1 LLAAVRLRLLSRRIG
16 WLLIAEILLT
26 LRRLA
31 LHRLTLRSLTRV
43 VVVVEGI
50 VTVAF
55 ARRRRRL
62 VEGVLLPE
70 LLLRRRDQAG
80 IVLGVLKVV
89 LGGDWIAG
97 RLGVAGELKIFLGN
111 VVCRSSDLHL
121 WAIRLIDPCQWIVMV
136 MPAATAAVVALIVAV
151 TSSHALVLSVSHDSP
166 VAGSRCGGYSPPIRS
181 SKNFK
186 PHSAVGHACRLDDDQ
201 VGTQCHDTEFHC
213 VGCSIP

>member
-1 LLAAVRLRLLSRRIG
+1 MRLWLLELLWRLMLLLWAALLLMRLLAAIRLRLLSRRTG
-16 WLLIAEILLT
+16 RLLIAEILLT

-31 LHRLTLRSLTRV
+31 LHRLTLRRLTRV
-43 VVVVEGI
+43 VVVEGFI
-50 VTVAF
+50 TVAF

-80 IVLGVLKVV
+80 IVLGVLEVV
-89 LGGDWIAG
+89 LGGDRIAG

-121 WAIRLIDPCQWIVMV
+121 WAIRLIDPRQWIVMV
-136 MPAATAAVVALIVAV
+136 MPAATAAVVALVVAV

-166 VAGSRCGGYSPPIRS
+166 VAGSRLW
-181 SKNFK
+181 
-186 PHSAVGHACRLDDDQ
+186 RLFAADSLIQ
-201 VGTQCHDTEFHC
+201 
-213 VGCSIP
+213 

>member
-1 LLAAVRLRLLSRRIG
+1 MRLWLLELLWRLMLLLWAALLLMRLLAAIRLRLLSRRIG
-16 WLLIAEILLT
+16 RLLIAEILLT

-31 LHRLTLRSLTRV
+31 LHRLTLRRLTRV
-43 VVVVEGI
+43 VVVEGFI
-50 VTVAF
+50 TVAF

-80 IVLGVLKVV
+80 IVLGVLEVV

-121 WAIRLIDPCQWIVMV
+121 WAIRLIDPRQWIVMV
-136 MPAATAAVVALIVAV
+136 MPAATATVVALIVAV

-166 VAGSRCGGYSPPIRS
+166 VAGSRLW
-181 SKNFK
+181 
-186 PHSAVGHACRLDDDQ
+186 RLFPAGSLIQ
-201 VGTQCHDTEFHC
+201 
-213 VGCSIP
+213 

>member
-1 LLAAVRLRLLSRRIG
+1 LRLWLLELLWRLMLLLWAALLLMRLLAAIRLRLLSRRIG
-16 WLLIAEILLT
+16 RLLIAEILLT

-31 LHRLTLRSLTRV
+31 LHRLTLRRLTRV
-43 VVVVEGI
+43 VVVEGFI
-50 VTVAF
+50 TVAF

-80 IVLGVLKVV
+80 IVLGVLEVV

-121 WAIRLIDPCQWIVMV
+121 WAIRLIDPRQWIVMV
-136 MPAATAAVVALIVAV
+136 MPAATATVVALIVAV

-166 VAGSRCGGYSPPIRS
+166 VAGSR
-181 SKNFK
+181 
-186 PHSAVGHACRLDDDQ
+186 
-201 VGTQCHDTEFHC
+201 
-213 VGCSIP
+213 

>member
-1 LLAAVRLRLLSRRIG
+1 LRLWLLELLWRLMLLLWAALLLMRLLAAIRLRLLSRRTG
-16 WLLIAEILLT
+16 RLLIAEILLT

-31 LHRLTLRSLTRV
+31 LHRLTLRRLTRV
-43 VVVVEGI
+43 VVVEGFI
-50 VTVAF
+50 TVAF

-80 IVLGVLKVV
+80 IVLGVLEVV
-89 LGGDWIAG
+89 LGGDRIAG

-121 WAIRLIDPCQWIVMV
+121 WAIRLIDPRQWIVMV
-136 MPAATAAVVALIVAV
+136 MPAATAAVVALVVAV

-166 VAGSRCGGYSPPIRS
+166 VAGSRLW
-181 SKNFK
+181 
-186 PHSAVGHACRLDDDQ
+186 RLFAADSLIQ
-201 VGTQCHDTEFHC
+201 
-213 VGCSIP
+213 

>member
-1 LLAAVRLRLLSRRIG
+1 MRLWLLELLWRLMLLLWAVLLLMRLLAAIRLRLLSRRIG
-16 WLLIAEILLT
+16 RLLIAEILLT

-80 IVLGVLKVV
+80 IVLGVLEVV

-97 RLGVAGELKIFLGN
+97 RLGIAGELKIFLGN

-166 VAGSRCGGYSPPIRS
+166 VAGSRLW
-181 SKNFK
+181 
-186 PHSAVGHACRLDDDQ
+186 RLFAADSLIQ
-201 VGTQCHDTEFHC
+201 
-213 VGCSIP
+213 

>member
-1 LLAAVRLRLLSRRIG
+1 LRLWLLELLWRLMLLLWAALLLMRLLAAIRLRLLSRRIG
-16 WLLIAEILLT
+16 RLLIAEILLT

-31 LHRLTLRSLTRV
+31 LHRLTLRRLTRV
-43 VVVVEGI
+43 VVVEGFI
-50 VTVAF
+50 TVAF

-80 IVLGVLKVV
+80 IVLGVLEVV

-97 RLGVAGELKIFLGN
+97 GLGVTGELKIFLGN

-166 VAGSRCGGYSPPIRS
+166 VAGSRLW
-181 SKNFK
+181 
-186 PHSAVGHACRLDDDQ
+186 RLFAADSLIQ
-201 VGTQCHDTEFHC
+201 
-213 VGCSIP
+213 